1 MIIQCKRCETKFRF
15 DESLLTGEG
24 LWVRCSRCRHVF
36 FQEGAL
42 PSTGDAQSARRE
54 ETAAAGVEKPVQ
66 TRSQAGE
73 TAKTDT
79 PAPEEK
85 RVSAAADDADELE
98 IDKAEENLE
107 ELSAAVEEE
116 EETPR
121 KAKRKKGILTPVR
134 IVLYGLLLI
143 VLLMAVFF
151 RFFPQGGDSI
161 LQGVFQAI
169 PAVERLWGPE
179 KSSQEFSLRQ
189 IEIRDVRQRFVNN
202 GIMGKIRV
210 VEGTTVNGSSFTVAR
225 IKIKGELYDAYGV
238 VLTDR
243 VAHAGNI
250 LVDEALWVLTEEAIA
265 NELSSPQGNTV
276 SNERVPPG
284 GKIPFM
290 VVFAHEP
297 PGVAKATVMV
307 AGAEKI
313 LP

>member
-36 FQEGAL
+36 FQEGAR
-42 PSTGDAQSARRE
+42 PAAAETQRSRKE
-54 ETAAAGVEKPVQ
+54 ESAAAGAEKPVQ
-66 TRSQAGE
+66 AASQAIE
-73 TAKTDT
+73 TENAHGA
-79 PAPEEK
+79 APEGKSVPAE
-85 RVSAAADDADELE
+85 AADVDELE
-98 IDKAEENLE
+98 IDKTEENLE
-107 ELSAAVEEE
+107 ELSSAAEEE
-116 EETPR
+116 EEPPR
-121 KAKRKKGILTPVR
+121 KKKKKKGVLTPGR
-134 IVLYGLLLI
+134 IVLYGLLLV
-143 VLLMAVFF
+143 VLLLAVFF
-151 RFFPQGGDSI
+151 RFFPQGGESI
-161 LQGVFQAI
+161 LQGIFQTI

-179 KSSQEFSLRQ
+179 KTARGFNLRQ

-202 GIMGKIRV
+202 GIMGKLRV
-210 VEGTTVNGSSFTVAR
+210 VEGAAVNASSFTVAR

-265 NELSSPQGNTV
+265 NELSSPQGSTV

-307 AGAEKI
+307 AGAERI

>member
-15 DESLLTGEG
+15 DDSLLAGEG
-24 LWVRCSRCRHVF
+24 VWVRCSRCRHVF
-36 FQEGAL
+36 FQEGAR
-42 PSTGDAQSARRE
+42 PSAGETQPARRE
-54 ETAAAGVEKPVQ
+54 EPAAAAEKPAQAVP
-66 TRSQAGE
+66 QAGD
-73 TAKTDT
+73 AARTDLAAPEKKQG
-79 PAPEEK
+79 PAP
-85 RVSAAADDADELE
+85 ADDVDELE
-98 IDKAEENLE
+98 IDKAEENLD
-107 ELSAAVEEE
+107 ELGSAADEEE
-116 EETPR
+116 EAPR
-121 KAKRKKGILTPVR
+121 KAKRKKGILTPGR

-143 VLLMAVFF
+143 VLLAAVFF

-161 LQGVFQAI
+161 LQGIFQAI
-169 PAVERLWGPE
+169 PAVERLWGPD
-179 KSSQEFSLRQ
+179 KSTKEFNLRQ

-202 GIMGKIRV
+202 GIMGKLRV
-210 VEGTTVNGSSFTVAR
+210 VEGTAVNTSSFTVAR

-243 VAHAGNI
+243 VSHAGNV

-265 NELSSPQGNTV
+265 SELSSPQGSTV
-276 SNERVPPG
+276 SNERVPPN

-307 AGAEKI
+307 AGAERM